1 MTGGVAPKDTLLEL
15 RHAIDGVDSALVALL
30 VQRLALVERVV
41 AVKRR
46 EGLPAAIPTRVE
58 DVVAKVRAEAQRQ
71 GFPAATAEK
80 LWRKLIADM
89 IAFEENQL
97 K

>member
-1 MTGGVAPKDTLLEL
+1 MKSAAKTGDSLVDL

-30 VQRLALVERVV
+30 AQRLALVERVV

-46 EGLPAAIPTRVE
+46 EGLPAAIPARVE
-58 DVVAKVRAEAQRQ
+58 DVVSRVRAEALRQ
-71 GFPAATAEK
+71 GFPPSTAEK

>member
-1 MTGGVAPKDTLLEL
+1 MTGGAAPKDTLLDL

-58 DVVAKVRAEAQRQ
+58 EVVAKVRAEARRQ
-71 GFPAATAEK
+71 GFPTATAEK